1 MSGINV
7 SEYFA
12 LIKVIYLLPLNIKSS
27 ELVRILK
34 KDGWFVIRQTGS
46 HMTMIHPAKSGKV
59 VCPFH
64 GSNEVSKGLE
74 IKILKDAGL
83 K

>member
-1 MSGINV
+1 
-7 SEYFA
+7 
-12 LIKVIYLLPLNIKSS
+12 
-27 ELVRILK
+27 
-34 KDGWFVIRQTGS
+34 
-46 HMTMIHPAKSGKV
+46 MTMIHPAKAGKV

-64 GSNEVSKGLE
+64 GSNEVSKGRE